1 VRAAKVDAPHMQVMS
16 VKAQNHQP
24 TYLYLTKTTMT
35 TESTI
40 NHCQRSGSAQLSAS
54 FNQFLSLLRRTLLMS
69 FLMGLISL
77 SGLFLDPA
85 LAMPTAAAMM
95 PEGTALQ
102 TVDSTA
108 KSDRTSAVLACLPK
122 QLSQPDLK
130 RTLSEM
136 GNDQLERI
144 FNLTDNP
151 KLSQAE
157 TELKDCLNRK
167 GFTS

>member
-1 VRAAKVDAPHMQVMS
+1 MI
-16 VKAQNHQP
+16 
-24 TYLYLTKTTMT
+24 
-35 TESTI
+35 TESTL
-40 NHCQRSGSAQLSAS
+40 NHCQRSGSALLKPSL
-54 FNQFLSLLRRTLLMS
+54 NQFLSLLRRTVLTS
-69 FLMGLISL
+69 FLIGLISL

-85 LAMPTAAAMM
+85 IAVPTAGAAM

-102 TVDSTA
+102 DANSTA

>member
-1 VRAAKVDAPHMQVMS
+1 MS
-16 VKAQNHQP
+16 
-24 TYLYLTKTTMT
+24 

-40 NHCQRSGSAQLSAS
+40 HHCQRSGSALRNPS
-54 FNQFLSLLRRTLLMS
+54 FHQFLSLLRRTVLTS
-69 FLMGLISL
+69 FLVGLISL

-85 LAMPTAAAMM
+85 LAVPTAADAM
-95 PEGTALQ
+95 PQGTALQ
-102 TVDSTA
+102 DVNSTA

-144 FNLTDNP
+144 FNLKTNP

-167 GFTS
+167 GFAS

>member
-1 VRAAKVDAPHMQVMS
+1 
-16 VKAQNHQP
+16 
-24 TYLYLTKTTMT
+24 MT

-40 NHCQRSGSAQLSAS
+40 NHCQRSGSALLNPS
-54 FNQFLSLLRRTLLMS
+54 FNQFLRLLRRTLLTS

-85 LAMPTAAAMM
+85 LAVPTVAAVM
-95 PEGTALQ
+95 PEGIALQ
-102 TVDSTA
+102 DANSTA
-108 KSDRTSAVLACLPK
+108 KSDRTSAVLACFPK
-122 QLSQPDLK
+122 QLSQPNLK

-144 FNLTDNP
+144 FNLKANP

-157 TELKDCLNRK
+157 TEFKDCLNRK